1 MFNIQDQN
9 YAKRTIKIFTFTI
22 IIFLI
27 TLTLAIIFS
36 PSLETFKNMT
46 NGQHGN
52 ISKTNGLIKLW
63 QYIINNGFKVPFQM
77 LILSLIPIPFLYLSL
92 IHI

>member
-1 MFNIQDQN
+1 
-9 YAKRTIKIFTFTI
+9 
-22 IIFLI
+22 
-27 TLTLAIIFS
+27 
-36 PSLETFKNMT
+36 MT

-77 LILSLIPIPFLYLSL
+77 LILSLIPIPFYTF
-92 IHI
+92 